1 MALASTMYS
10 PRCRKGAPG
19 RVRRRRQEK
28 MALASSMYSPRCRKG
43 APGRVRRRRQEK
55 MALASSMYRLLFR
68 RTSTFALTIV
78 VGAVVFE
85 RVFDQGADA
94 LFEHLNRGKLWK
106 HIKHKY
112 EQPEE

>member
-1 MALASTMYS
+1 MALGGKVYN
-10 PRCRKGAPG
+10 
-19 RVRRRRQEK
+19 
-28 MALASSMYSPRCRKG
+28 
-43 APGRVRRRRQEK
+43 
-55 MALASSMYRLLFR
+55 LLFR

-94 LFEHLNRGKLWK
+94 LYEYMNHGKMWK